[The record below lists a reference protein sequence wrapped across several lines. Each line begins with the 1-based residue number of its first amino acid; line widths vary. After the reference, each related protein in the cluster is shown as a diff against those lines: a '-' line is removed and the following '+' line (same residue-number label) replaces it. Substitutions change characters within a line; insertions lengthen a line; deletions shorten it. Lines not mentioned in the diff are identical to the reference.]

1 MTQYLNASDA
11 NPEHH
16 RCSPCP
22 MGGSC
27 IGDITWKNV
36 TAKYGW
42 WRRRDYSET
51 TETPPSCLAHQTI
64 SNPSCVFHKCHNPHA
79 CFGAANPGQFTN
91 ALGKDPAK
99 IDRPESC
106 NVEDGYE
113 QWCSEKDYGGNS
125 SRVRCRLCA
134 TCQIGYKRKGSG
146 TACQLCPEETTNRT
160 LLGVGIVLMFIGL
173 TIMTY
178 TSRFIL
184 FL

>member
-1 MTQYLNASDA
+1 
-11 NPEHH
+11 
-16 RCSPCP
+16 

-51 TETPPSCLAHQTI
+51 TETPPSCLAYQTI

-99 IDRPESC
+99 IDRLESC

-146 TACQLCPEETTNRT
+146 TACKLCPEETTNRT

-173 TIMTY
+173 AIMTY